1 MLLQEGIKI
10 EFVYSFVGPIV
21 EASIFGLHSK
31 NLTYAALTIIADYGL
46 VIQIW

>member
-10 EFVYSFVGPIV
+10 EFVYSFVGPIG
-21 EASIFGLHSK
+21 EASIFGLHSE
-31 NLTYAALTIIADYGL
+31 NLTYAGLTIADYGL